1 MGLALLGFSSREAS
15 KINLFSTV
23 AGGGLLGCGALDR
36 WCRMDSGVGG
46 GVLFGDGPSFA
57 IGNAGAGATFFA
69 DGIGMASETEL
80 LFPAGAFAAL
90 LGTI

>member
-1 MGLALLGFSSREAS
+1 MGLVLLGFSSREAS

-36 WCRMDSGVGG
+36 CCRTDTGVGG
-46 GVLFGDGPSFA
+46 GALFGDGRLFA
-57 IGNAGAGATFFA
+57 TGNAGATVFG
-69 DGIGMASETEL
+69 DGIGVASETEL

-90 LGTI
+90 LGTIW